1 MTTKIEKK
9 VSLEEIQP
17 LDEQKD
23 SSNPEQDQ
31 VDGMKIPVSEL
42 SPAED
47 EAAQPQEEM
56 LAPEQNESE
65 MPSEEIPQEGIGH
78 KVYIAMDA
86 DDAGRLIGQAIL
98 QDDIESLEHTS
109 HAINAGQNLIL
120 DWVEGLGG
128 KVITAGGDEALV
140 EVSLDSVDNLEELR
154 SQYHQIVGAT
164 LTAGV
169 GLSPSEAG
177 KALLYGKVNGKDQV
191 AVFDEQ
197 MEQELH
203 RVHDNPEGEEE
214 QKQNEHYLSG
224 LYTDDQGEDQEQDP
238 ENELMPED
246 HEFEGNNYEQQ
257 GDEMQNPHEDFQPVD
272 HDTEGYEGEDPE
284 MDFMDE
290 EFGSPDSQGQLAPE
304 DAAIVAEEAAQE
316 EHSGQDGE
324 MEQAMKDELSQP
336 ESVLKQKLG
345 ELLQAYQTEKTEL
358 EQLQQSNPDLYQE
371 VVGLLQQMIRVAKMM
386 APGQGPAEAAPE
398 QQPDAQDPSMQE
410 QMQQDPQMGKQ

>member
-1 MTTKIEKK
+1 MTTKLEKK
-9 VSLEEIQP
+9 VSLDEIQP
-17 LDEQKD
+17 LDEQMD
-23 SSNPEQDQ
+23 NANSEQKQ
-31 VDGMKIPVSEL
+31 TDGMKIPVSEL
-42 SPAED
+42 SPMED
-47 EAAQPQEEM
+47 ESEQPQEE
-56 LAPEQNESE
+56 AQVPEQQEPE
-65 MPSEEIPQEGIGH
+65 MSHEDLPQEDVGH

-98 QDDIESLEHTS
+98 QDDIESLQHTS

-140 EVSLDSVDNLEELR
+140 EVNLDSVDSLEELR

-214 QKQNEHYLSG
+214 KKQNEHYLSG
-224 LYTDDQGEDQEQDP
+224 LYAVDQGDEQEENF

-246 HEFEGNNYEQQ
+246 HEFEGDNYEQQ
-257 GDEMQNPHEDFQPVD
+257 GDEMQNPHEDFEPVD
-272 HDTEGYEGEDPE
+272 HDTEGYKGEEPE

-290 EFGSPDSQGQLAPE
+290 EFGSPESLDELAPE
-304 DAAIVAEEAAQE
+304 DAAMVAEDAAQQ
-316 EHSGQDGE
+316 EHADQDGE

-358 EQLQQSNPDLYQE
+358 EQLQQSNPELYQE

-386 APGQGPAEAAPE
+386 TPE
-398 QQPDAQDPSMQE
+398 QGAEEVAPDQQADMQDPAVQE